1 MRLISYDQ
9 QGIFQQTSLI
19 LHCRWARHVELEFS
33 CEAQAMVMNLER
45 EEVEE
50 AQAAVDGD
58 VVVPARNANRDAKI
72 GAPNKSRRSR
82 AMMQTW
88 QDVDAI
94 LIICVS

>member
-1 MRLISYDQ
+1 
-9 QGIFQQTSLI
+9 
-19 LHCRWARHVELEFS
+19 
-33 CEAQAMVMNLER
+33 MVMNLER

-82 AMMQTW
+82 AMMQT
-88 QDVDAI
+88 
-94 LIICVS
+94 